1 MAAAKRPPTKGAA
14 GRGKKPAGVVT
25 VARFEQAM
33 LLLEQLVDEN
43 TDLFIGKMHSFREKH
58 RDGTDRPLTAEEAAQ
73 VAAALSAAI
82 TEEDRDSV
90 ALAESVQ
97 KSELRAYDQPSGREV
112 LLAAG
117 VSTAPA
123 FVNAALRMVALL
135 ELPEPEFETAYDAGT
150 VDEAV
155 EAKCVE
161 LRKLDLEEART
172 RASDALDLLAQ
183 KSGAGSGEGVRS
195 LIAAVWRALNMAAEA
210 TTPSEGSG
218 LSSLMGS
225 LEPTGGADETS
236 FTEPL

>member
-1 MAAAKRPPTKGAA
+1 MPAAKRPPSKTGAA
-14 GRGKKPAGVVT
+14 GNKPAQVLT

-43 TDLFIGKMHSFREKH
+43 TDLFIGKMQQFRDKH
-58 RDGTDRPLTAEEAAQ
+58 RDGTDRRLNAEEAAQ

-82 TEEDRDSV
+82 DEEDRDSV

-97 KSELRAYDQPSGREV
+97 KSELRAYDQPSQQEV

-123 FVNAALRMVALL
+123 FINAAVRLVALL
-135 ELPEPEFETAYDAGT
+135 ELPEKEFEAAYEAGT
-150 VDEAV
+150 IDDAV
-155 EAKCVE
+155 EDGARG
-161 LRKLDLEEART
+161 LRQLDLEDARK
-172 RASDALDLLAQ
+172 RAAAALDLLAS

-195 LIAAVWRALNMAAEA
+195 LVAAVWRALNMAAEA

-225 LEPTGGADETS
+225 LEPTDGLAGTS
-236 FTEPL
+236 STESL

>member
-1 MAAAKRPPTKGAA
+1 MPAAKRPPSKPGAA
-14 GRGKKPAGVVT
+14 GKKPVLT

-33 LLLEQLVDEN
+33 VLLEQLVDEN
-43 TDLFIGKMHSFREKH
+43 TDLFIGKMQQFRDKH
-58 RDGTDRPLTAEEAAQ
+58 RDGTDRRLNAEEAAQ

-82 TEEDRDSV
+82 DEEDRDSV

-97 KSELRAYDQPSGREV
+97 KSELRAYDQPSQQEV

-123 FVNAALRMVALL
+123 FINAAVRLVALL
-135 ELPEPEFETAYDAGT
+135 ELPEAEFEEAYESGSI
-150 VDEAV
+150 DEAV
-155 EAKCVE
+155 EVAARD
-161 LRKLDLEEART
+161 LRQLDLEDARK
-172 RASDALDLLAQ
+172 RAASALDLLAS

-195 LIAAVWRALNMAAEA
+195 LVAAVWRALTMAAEA

-225 LEPTGGADETS
+225 LEPTDGPAETS
-236 FTEPL
+236 FTESR

>member
-1 MAAAKRPPTKGAA
+1 MTAAKRPPSKGAA
-14 GRGKKPAGVVT
+14 GNKKPAGVIT

-43 TDLFIGKMHSFREKH
+43 TDLFIGKMQSFREKH
-58 RDGTDRPLTAEEAAQ
+58 RDGTDRQLTAEEAAQ

-82 TEEDRDSV
+82 DEEDRDSV
-90 ALAESVQ
+90 QLAQSVQ
-97 KSELRAYDQPSGREV
+97 QSELRAYDQPSQQEV

-123 FVNAALRMVALL
+123 FVNAALRMVALI
-135 ELPEPEFETAYDAGT
+135 ELPQPEFEAAYEAGT

-161 LRKLDLEEART
+161 LRQLDLEEARK
-172 RASDALDLLAQ
+172 RAAIALDLLAS

-210 TTPSEGSG
+210 SAPSEGSG

-225 LEPTGGADETS
+225 LEPTDGPAATS
-236 FTEPL
+236 FTESP

>member
-1 MAAAKRPPTKGAA
+1 MPAAKRPPSKTGASA
-14 GRGKKPAGVVT
+14 GKKPARVLT

-43 TDLFIGKMHSFREKH
+43 TDLFIGKMQQFREKH
-58 RDGTDRPLTAEEAAQ
+58 RDGTDRRLNAEEAAQ

-82 TEEDRDSV
+82 DEEDRDSV

-97 KSELRAYDQPSGREV
+97 KSELRAYDQPSQQEV

-123 FVNAALRMVALL
+123 FIGAALRLVALI
-135 ELPEPEFETAYDAGT
+135 ELPEKEFEEAYESGT

-155 EAKCVE
+155 QAATVE
-161 LRKLDLEEART
+161 LRKLDLEAARK
-172 RASDALDLLAQ
+172 RAAEALDLLAS

-210 TTPSEGSG
+210 STPSEGSG
-218 LSSLMGS
+218 FSSLMGS
-225 LEPTGGADETS
+225 LEPTDGPGATS
-236 FTEPL
+236 STGSL

>member
-1 MAAAKRPPTKGAA
+1 MAAAKRPPSSGA
-14 GRGKKPAGVVT
+14 GSRKKPATVVT

-43 TDLFIGKMHSFREKH
+43 TDLFIGKMQSFRDKH

-82 TEEDRDSV
+82 EEEDRDSV

-97 KSELRAYDQPSGREV
+97 KSELRAYDQPSSREV

-135 ELPEPEFETAYDAGT
+135 ELPETEFEAAYDAGT
-150 VDEAV
+150 VEEAV
-155 EAKCVE
+155 DAKCVE

-225 LEPTGGADETS
+225 LEPMGGADATS
-236 FTEPL
+236 FTEPR